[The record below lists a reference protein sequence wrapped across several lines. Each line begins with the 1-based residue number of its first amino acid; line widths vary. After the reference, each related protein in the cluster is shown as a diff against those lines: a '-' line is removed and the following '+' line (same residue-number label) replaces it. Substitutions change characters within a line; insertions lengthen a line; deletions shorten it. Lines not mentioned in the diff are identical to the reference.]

1 MQNYKD
7 LLDRAFQNMPS
18 GETKT
23 ERFVIP
29 QAKISIE
36 GKTTVLENFKEI
48 ADVLNR
54 EKAHLLKYLS
64 RELGTAGRSDDDRA
78 IFQGKFFSE
87 QINDLI
93 KEYSDEF
100 VICSECGRP
109 DTRLVRVGR
118 VMTLQ
123 CDACGGHRPLSKIKA
138 KKKSES
144 VLEEGKT
151 YDFTVEKMGK
161 KNDGIANFAGYTI
174 FIPHTKKGERVRVT
188 VKKIA
193 GKLAFTELV
202 EKL

>member
-18 GETKT
+18 GETKA

-29 QAKISIE
+29 QAKVSIE

-48 ADVLNR
+48 TDVLNR

-93 KEYSDEF
+93 KDILMNLLYAPSA
-100 VICSECGRP
+100 VGQ
-109 DTRLVRVGR
+109 TRV
-118 VMTLQ
+118 
-123 CDACGGHRPLSKIKA
+123 SF
-138 KKKSES
+138 E
-144 VLEEGKT
+144 LEGS
-151 YDFTVEKMGK
+151 
-161 KNDGIANFAGYTI
+161 
-174 FIPHTKKGERVRVT
+174 
-188 VKKIA
+188 
-193 GKLAFTELV
+193 
-202 EKL
+202 